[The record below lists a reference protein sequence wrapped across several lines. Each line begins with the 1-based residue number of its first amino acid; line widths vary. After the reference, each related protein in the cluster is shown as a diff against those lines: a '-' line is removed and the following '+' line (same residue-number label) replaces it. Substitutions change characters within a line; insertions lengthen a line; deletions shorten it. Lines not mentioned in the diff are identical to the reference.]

1 VEERLNTLLSG
12 GADNSVNEVIWYFP
26 APRFPVRQCRLQKN
40 AGQENKEGS
49 MARDDQYWGS
59 ARSDYGR
66 YAYDGDL
73 NERGVERRHEWRGGR
88 DSAISHVGKGPRGW
102 RRSDERILE
111 DVCDLM
117 MLDPDLDASEI
128 EARVSNGEVIL
139 EGSVESRW
147 AKRLAEDIAF
157 SAPGVRDVQNRLRV
171 SYVVNR
177 YAEQRPEGPYP
188 M

>member
-1 VEERLNTLLSG
+1 
-12 GADNSVNEVIWYFP
+12 
-26 APRFPVRQCRLQKN
+26 
-40 AGQENKEGS
+40 

-66 YAYDGDL
+66 YAYGGDL

-88 DSAISHVGKGPRGW
+88 GFFRRAGDEVRSWFGDDEAEHRRHLDELRRRYGRVGYYDEPEFETRKPGGRGSEVSHVGKGPRGW

-117 MLDPDLDASEI
+117 MLDPDLDASDI
-128 EARVSNGEVIL
+128 EVLVSNGEVIL

-157 SAPGVRDVQNRLRV
+157 SVSGVRDVQNRLRV
-171 SYVVNR
+171 SYVVKMNSSLR
-177 YAEQRPEGPYP
+177 G
-188 M
+188 